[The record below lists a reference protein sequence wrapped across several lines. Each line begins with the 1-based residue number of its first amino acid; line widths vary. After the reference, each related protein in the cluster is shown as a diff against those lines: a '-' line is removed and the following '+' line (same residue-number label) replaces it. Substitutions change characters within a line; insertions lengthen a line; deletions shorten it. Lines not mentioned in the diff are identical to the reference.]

1 MGGCKVKVGIYVCIG
16 VIGSLISLV
25 MLVKCY

>member
-1 MGGCKVKVGIYVCIG
+1 MGGCKVKVGIYVYIG

-25 MLVKCY
+25 NMLINW